1 MMAKNVLRFTQTLAA
16 ASEEVTRWGGRITQQ
31 FSPTVFVAELP
42 DGADEAAM
50 TASTAQPTQPLDE
63 ASQLAVD
70 AWNNG
75 VQARS
80 TRAGQAR
87 SATEGLSWDTPGY
100 EPPRELGT
108 LEPAT
113 RAAGAPEAPSESTGT
128 PTSRYLI
135 GSVAVG
141 VVLVSRNTGAEVLSS
156 AERTKI
162 IQEVQE
168 GLGWL
173 AGVEPR
179 ARVSFVY
186 DIRTVTVSSAP
197 GPYAGVA
204 DAYERYE
211 RDWRDAALAS
221 MGYAAGRP
229 GYQKYASDLRASRHT
244 DWAYVA
250 FFTKYPLNHF
260 AYAIVEKVVMNYAN
274 DGWGAD
280 NINRVFAHESCHI
293 FGAADEY
300 GSCACGTTSG
310 HLAVPNSN
318 CVNCFPPGAQLSCL
332 MNANTLDMCTF
343 SRKQIGWDDRLFPKQ
358 VGWSGWV
365 ALGAPAGGFAGA
377 PAVISRSGTVCNIY
391 VRGADN
397 ALWQKAWFN
406 NAWHDWGRHN
416 DGGVLASEPAL
427 GTMGP
432 DHEHVFIRGT
442 DNQVWQKFWKAA
454 SGWSGWFALG
464 APPVG
469 FTGAPAVVSR
479 NGTVCNIYV
488 RGADNALWQKAW
500 FNNAWHDWARH
511 DDGGVLA
518 SEPALG
524 TMGPDHEHVF
534 VRGTDNQVW
543 QKWWTGGG
551 GWSGWV
557 ALGAPPGGFVGAPTV
572 ISRNNSVCNI
582 YVRGIDNALWQR
594 AYWNNAWHDWGRHN
608 DGGVLASEPALGT
621 MGPNHEHVFVRGT
634 DNQVWQKW
642 WQG

>member
-1 MMAKNVLRFTQTLAA
+1 MMAKNILRFTQDMAA
-16 ASEEVTRWGGRITQQ
+16 AEHEVTQLGGRITQQ
-31 FSPTVFVAELP
+31 FSPTVFVAEVP
-42 DGADEAAM
+42 DATDEAAM
-50 TASTAQPTQPLDE
+50 TASTGQPAQALDE

-70 AWNNG
+70 AWNSG
-75 VQARS
+75 VQARGA
-80 TRAGQAR
+80 RAGQAR
-87 SATEGLSWDTPGY
+87 SATEGLTWDTPGY
-100 EPPRELGT
+100 QPPRELDT
-108 LEPAT
+108 LEAGT
-113 RAAGAPEAPSESTGT
+113 RAAGAPEAPAESTGT
-128 PTSRYLI
+128 PTSRYMI

-141 VVLVSRNTGAEVLSS
+141 VVLVSRNTGAEVLSA

-186 DIRTVTVSSAP
+186 DIRNITVTSAP

-221 MGYAAGRP
+221 MGYAAGRA

-274 DGWGAD
+274 DGWGPD
-280 NINRVFAHESCHI
+280 NLNRVFAHESCHI

-300 GSCACGTTSG
+300 GSCACGATSG

-318 CVNCFPPGAQLSCL
+318 CVNCFPPGTQLSCL

-343 SRKQIGWDDRLFPKQ
+343 SRQQIGWDERLFPRQ

-365 ALGAPAGGFAGA
+365 ALGAPPVGFSGA
-377 PAVISRSGTVCNIY
+377 PAVVSRNGTVCNLY
-391 VRGADN
+391 ARGADN
-397 ALWQKAWFN
+397 ALWQKALFN

-427 GTMGP
+427 GSMGP
-432 DHEHVFIRGT
+432 DHEHVFVRGT

-464 APPVG
+464 APPAG

-479 NGTVCNIYV
+479 NGSVCNIYV
-488 RGADNALWQKAW
+488 RGNDNALWQKAW

-511 DDGGVLA
+511 NDGGVLA

-543 QKWWTGGG
+543 QKWWTGAG

-557 ALGAPPGGFVGAPTV
+557 ALGAPPGGFTGAPSV
-572 ISRNNSVCNI
+572 ISRNGSVCNL
-582 YVRGIDNALWQR
+582 YVRGADNALWQR
-594 AYWNNAWHDWGRHN
+594 AYWNNAWHGWGRHN

-621 MGPNHEHVFVRGT
+621 MGPDHEHVFVRGT